1 MKVLPRYEKLL
12 RGAFLAVAILVSLA
26 YLRVEHSWTYRII
39 SLIFL
44 GLVTWESIRLLTV
57 TYAKLYILF
66 LLACVGFYAFP
77 HLHAIVFASGIFLGS
92 LAILWSASSMETKN
106 LGHREIL
113 ALSVL
118 FTLLVVTF
126 ADAIPYS
133 LFSKAAVAML
143 ATAGLAELFTYQSV
157 ERWRVVISYGI
168 LTLLLILLILT
179 TAAIR

>member
-1 MKVLPRYEKLL
+1 MKVTTRYEKLL

-26 YLRVEHSWTYRII
+26 YLRLEHSWTYRII
-39 SLIFL
+39 SLVFL
-44 GLVTWESIRLLTV
+44 GLVSWESIRLLTV

-77 HLHAIVFASGIFLGS
+77 HLHAVLFSTGIFLAS
-92 LAILWSASSMETKN
+92 LTLLWSASSMETKS
-106 LGHREIL
+106 LGYREIL

-118 FTLLVVTF
+118 FTLLVVTL
-126 ADAIPYS
+126 ADVVPHS

-143 ATAGLAELFTYQSV
+143 ATAGLAELFTYRSV

-168 LTLLLILLILT
+168 LTLLLVLLILA